1 MLLISFIICSEVDNK
16 SLSFFLTGEELPFSM
31 YSKFKNT
38 FTDTILSIKIKV
50 IGLDLC
56 GDAMPDL
63 KSK

>member
-1 MLLISFIICSEVDNK
+1 
-16 SLSFFLTGEELPFSM
+16 M

-63 KSK
+63 KSKWGKKDINPINLED